1 MYLYTIVAC
10 IHLCGPL
17 QSSSDVG
24 MTEEQWKDE
33 KNQFLSSPASQSLSL
48 FYFQVTD
55 LHQLP
60 SEEGPSDSPFP
71 FYSYISDTISDGSI
85 STFPIFPPLSSE

>member
-17 QSSSDVG
+17 QSSSEVG

-60 SEEGPSDSPFP
+60 SEEEPSDSPFP